1 MIHKDLM
8 IAATALTEIA
18 SISDAKM
25 LAKLVPLFATGL
37 VMCQRS
43 MLAYLWDVE
52 LDIDG

>member
-1 MIHKDLM
+1 MIHKDLV

-18 SISDAKM
+18 SISDAEM